1 MANKEQL
8 REQRKNTIINATAK
22 KQETSL
28 IKVLNQV
35 VEHLVDTFSNKI
47 TLIHEKQWELLCLV
61 NVSFHLYAL
70 GTVVILRMIHRF

>member
-35 VEHLVDTFSNKI
+35 VEHLVDTFSNKT
-47 TLIHEKQWELLCLV
+47 TLIHEKQW
-61 NVSFHLYAL
+61 
-70 GTVVILRMIHRF
+70 